1 MFCFFIIV
9 SNILNNIL
17 EKYTVFEGKKG
28 LISCQI
34 FPLKYMGKEERQN
47 SQKGIKLS
55 SSNKHFE
62 VKKAT
67 TKCIYAM
74 NNNNNNNI
82 FPFLLRQLLLSK
94 MQARN
99 LKRYQ
104 KPLKEVCLL
113 FSTLSQ

>member
-1 MFCFFIIV
+1 
-9 SNILNNIL
+9 
-17 EKYTVFEGKKG
+17 
-28 LISCQI
+28 
-34 FPLKYMGKEERQN
+34 MGKEERQN

-55 SSNKHFE
+55 SSIKHFE